1 MAYVYCNPNP
11 CNNLV
16 IDCVIR
22 AISIAMD
29 REWRDTYLDIC
40 IQGYIM
46 CDMPSSN
53 RVWKAYLLKHGFK
66 MDNLPNIC
74 PECYTVR
81 DFCVDHPYGIY
92 ILCTGEHAVTV
103 IDGNYYD
110 TWDSG
115 DVVPLYYFY
124 KER

>member
-16 IDCVIR
+16 IDCVVR
-22 AISIAMD
+22 AIAIAMD
-29 REWRDTYLDIC
+29 EDWHYIYFGIC
-40 IQGYIM
+40 IQGGMM

-53 RVWKAYLLKHGFK
+53 RVWKAYLLKHGYR
-66 MDNLPNIC
+66 MDNLHNTC
-74 PECYTVR
+74 PDCYTVR
-81 DFCVDHPYGIY
+81 DFCMDHPEGIY

>member
-1 MAYVYCNPNP
+1 MGFVYCNPNP

-29 REWRDTYLDIC
+29 REWRDVYLDVC
-40 IQGYIM
+40 IQGYEM

-53 RVWKAYLLKHGFK
+53 RVWKAYLLKHGYT
-66 MDNLPNIC
+66 METLHNTC
-74 PECYTVR
+74 PDCYTVR
-81 DFCVDHPYGIY
+81 DFCMDHPYGIY